1 MKYLTIGIALATLAG
16 CATQDE
22 PLTALD
28 RARVECRD
36 TDRDRFLQ
44 RRDPLEQAVVDRC
57 VSEARERIEAE
68 QQALDEALEATIEA
82 GKQQNEDKTQEEEQ

>member
-1 MKYLTIGIALATLAG
+1 MKHVTLGIALVTLAG

-57 VSEARERIEAE
+57 VRKARERIEAE

-82 GKQQNEDKTQEEEQ
+82 GKEKNEGKTPKVDQ

>member
-1 MKYLTIGIALATLAG
+1 MKHVTLGIALVTLAG

-57 VSEARERIEAE
+57 VREARERIEAE

-82 GKQQNEDKTQEEEQ
+82 GKQQNDGKTPEIDQ